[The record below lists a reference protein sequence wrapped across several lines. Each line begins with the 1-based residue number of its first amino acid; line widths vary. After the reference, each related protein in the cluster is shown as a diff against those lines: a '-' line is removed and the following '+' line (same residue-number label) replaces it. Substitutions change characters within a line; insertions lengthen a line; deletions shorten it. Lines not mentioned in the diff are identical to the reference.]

1 MTLRSSRM
9 RSPWAPKLVELVG
22 GTDEPAE
29 LRRLVEPHDPDGAL
43 YALVLADD
51 PARERLIRYFE
62 ELRAVRLE
70 ITGGDLATLGV
81 AESPRVGEILEEL
94 LRRKVNGELGD
105 RDAELDAARELLGV
119 A

>member
-1 MTLRSSRM
+1 M
-9 RSPWAPKLVELVG
+9 
-22 GTDEPAE
+22 
-29 LRRLVEPHDPDGAL
+29 
-43 YALVLADD
+43 
-51 PARERLIRYFE
+51 
-62 ELRAVRLE
+62 RLE